1 MSVSYRRGITKKK
14 MRRKI
19 ARMGFM
25 KPLASLAE
33 RWFIRMNVK
42 KVLAATAACI
52 MAISLTACTNGKEEK
67 NANIQEAANVNAEGI
82 AAEENVKAEDSE
94 EEEVATAIGEFQYAC
109 QTSDVDAMLDCLD
122 PGFSQSLKSGRLLL
136 NWMSTQ
142 ENADEVIMSSMLIA
156 VMNIADI
163 SVDLST
169 MEIEVEEI
177 DLKEDMATVNGTL
190 NLESTTGTYHDDV
203 TMRMAKNDDK
213 WYITGVNN

>member
-1 MSVSYRRGITKKK
+1 

-67 NANIQEAANVNAEGI
+67 NADIQEAANVNAEGI

>member
-1 MSVSYRRGITKKK
+1 

-67 NANIQEAANVNAEGI
+67 NADRQEAANVNAEGI

>member
-1 MSVSYRRGITKKK
+1 
-14 MRRKI
+14 
-19 ARMGFM
+19 M

>member
-1 MSVSYRRGITKKK
+1 

-203 TMRMAKNDDK
+203 IMRMAKNDDK

>member
-1 MSVSYRRGITKKK
+1 

-67 NANIQEAANVNAEGI
+67 NADIQEAANVKAEGI

>member
-1 MSVSYRRGITKKK
+1 

-33 RWFIRMNVK
+33 RWFIRMNAK

-52 MAISLTACTNGKEEK
+52 MVISLTACTNGKEEK
-67 NANIQEAANVNAEGI
+67 NTDTQEAANVNAEGI
-82 AAEENVKAEDSE
+82 VADENVSAEDSD
-94 EEEVATAIGEFQYAC
+94 EEEVETAIGEFQYAC

-142 ENADEVIMSSMLIA
+142 ENADEVIMNSMLIA

-177 DLKEDMATVNGTL
+177 DMKDDMATVNGTL
-190 NLESTTGTYHDDV
+190 NLESTTGTYHDDI
-203 TMRMAKNDDK
+203 TMRMAKSDDK
-213 WYITGVNN
+213 WYITGMSN

>member
-1 MSVSYRRGITKKK
+1 

-142 ENADEVIMSSMLIA
+142 ENADEVIMNSMLIA

-177 DLKEDMATVNGTL
+177 DMKDDMATVNGTL
-190 NLESTTGTYHDDV
+190 NLESTTGTYHDDI
-203 TMRMAKNDDK
+203 TMRMAKSDDK
-213 WYITGVNN
+213 WYITGMSN

>member
-1 MSVSYRRGITKKK
+1 
-14 MRRKI
+14 
-19 ARMGFM
+19 
-25 KPLASLAE
+25 
-33 RWFIRMNVK
+33 MNAK

-52 MAISLTACTNGKEEK
+52 MVISLTACTNGKEEK
-67 NANIQEAANVNAEGI
+67 NADIQEAANVNAEGI

-177 DLKEDMATVNGTL
+177 DMKDDMATVNGTL
-190 NLESTTGTYHDDV
+190 NLESTTGTYHDDI
-203 TMRMAKNDDK
+203 TMRMAKSDDK
-213 WYITGVNN
+213 WYITGMSN

>member
-1 MSVSYRRGITKKK
+1 

-52 MAISLTACTNGKEEK
+52 MVISLTACTNGKEEK
-67 NANIQEAANVNAEGI
+67 NTDTQEAANVNAEGI
-82 AAEENVKAEDSE
+82 VADENVSAEDSD
-94 EEEVATAIGEFQYAC
+94 EEEVETAIGEFQYAC

-142 ENADEVIMSSMLIA
+142 ENADEVIMNSMLIA

-177 DLKEDMATVNGTL
+177 DMKDDMATVNGTL
-190 NLESTTGTYHDDV
+190 NLESTTGTYHDDI
-203 TMRMAKNDDK
+203 TMRMAKSDDK
-213 WYITGVNN
+213 WYITGMSN

>member
-1 MSVSYRRGITKKK
+1 

-52 MAISLTACTNGKEEK
+52 MAISLTACINGKEEK
-67 NANIQEAANVNAEGI
+67 NADIQEAANVNAEGI

>member
-1 MSVSYRRGITKKK
+1 
-14 MRRKI
+14 
-19 ARMGFM
+19 
-25 KPLASLAE
+25 
-33 RWFIRMNVK
+33 MNVK
-42 KVLAATAACI
+42 KVLAATAAYI

>member
-1 MSVSYRRGITKKK
+1 

-42 KVLAATAACI
+42 KVLAATAAYI

>member
-1 MSVSYRRGITKKK
+1 

-19 ARMGFM
+19 AGMGFM
-25 KPLASLAE
+25 NPLVSLAE

-42 KVLAATAACI
+42 KVLAAAAACI
-52 MAISLTACTNGKEEK
+52 MVISLTACTNGKEEK

-203 TMRMAKNDDK
+203 IMRMAKNDDK

>member
-1 MSVSYRRGITKKK
+1 
-14 MRRKI
+14 
-19 ARMGFM
+19 M

-67 NANIQEAANVNAEGI
+67 NADIQEAANVNAEGI

>member
-1 MSVSYRRGITKKK
+1 
-14 MRRKI
+14 
-19 ARMGFM
+19 M

-42 KVLAATAACI
+42 KVLAATAAYI

>member
-1 MSVSYRRGITKKK
+1 

>member
-1 MSVSYRRGITKKK
+1 
-14 MRRKI
+14 
-19 ARMGFM
+19 M

-67 NANIQEAANVNAEGI
+67 NADIQEAANVKAEGI